1 MPLTAGCTGSPIK
14 LTPGDL
20 FVTHMKRI
28 ITIIVLCLFPLSAY
42 CLSDRE
48 AFELLSQKSQEIK
61 QFPFHVY
68 ITPDYAGFKG
78 VPLPVSSY
86 GFFARAY
93 EVLNDDKLPD
103 EIFATF
109 QFSQGTRWRCFL
121 LRVPGMYAIEAIDI
135 WIFDTEQN
143 TWQRPMK
150 IAERW
155 GDAGYLIDV
164 QAWIEDVNNDGWF
177 DIVRRTL
184 EKNIDLEDPRLP
196 TTTSTQNNVFVW
208 DKDHF
213 KDVSREYSPQ
223 LKFKNYRFN
232 EEGKK

>member
-1 MPLTAGCTGSPIK
+1 MITCLMPSVGGCLTDPEVF
-14 LTPGDL
+14 D
-20 FVTHMKRI
+20 
-28 ITIIVLCLFPLSAY
+28 
-42 CLSDRE
+42 
-48 AFELLSQKSQEIK
+48 LLSKNSLEIK

-68 ITPDYAGFKG
+68 IASDYGEFKG
-78 VPLPVSSY
+78 VSLPVS
-86 GFFARAY
+86 AY
-93 EVLNDDKLPD
+93 DYFLPYYEELRFKQPG

-143 TWQRPMK
+143 TWQKPMK

-155 GDAGYLIDV
+155 GDAGYSIDV
-164 QAWIEDVNNDGWF
+164 QAWIEDVNKDGWF

-196 TTTSTQNNVFVW
+196 TTTRTQNNVFVW

-213 KDVSREYSPQ
+213 EDVSREYSPQ

>member
-1 MPLTAGCTGSPIK
+1 M
-14 LTPGDL
+14 
-20 FVTHMKRI
+20 HMKKI
-28 ITIIVLCLFPLSAY
+28 IAIIVLCFLPLSAY

-48 AFELLSQKSQEIK
+48 AFELLSQKTEEIK

-68 ITPDYAGFKG
+68 ITPGYAGFQG
-78 VPLPVSSY
+78 VPLPVSLY
-86 GFFARAY
+86 GFFARSY
-93 EVLNDDKLPD
+93 EDLKDNKLSD

-135 WIFDTEQN
+135 WIFNTEQN
-143 TWQRPMK
+143 TWQTPMK
-150 IAERW
+150 IAEWW
-155 GDAGYLIDV
+155 GDAGYSIDI
-164 QAWIEDVNNDGWF
+164 QAWIEDVNRDGWF

-184 EKNIDLEDPRLP
+184 EKNIDLEDPKFP
-196 TTTSTQNNVFVW
+196 ATTKTQNNVFVW

-213 KDVSREYSPQ
+213 KDVSSEYSPK
-223 LKFKNYRFN
+223 LKLKKYRFN